1 MNPGKLNKR
10 IDIWG
15 KVPFENEL
23 GEQDY
28 KEGYIKTI
36 WASMVPQTKSLQQER
51 TQAGTIL
58 TNTTHKIIVRY
69 GSGKN
74 IKESDFIKFRKRR
87 FDIKFIL
94 NPFFKDEYLEIF
106 TEQVLE

>member
-10 IDIWG
+10 IEHWG
-15 KVPFENEL
+15 KVPFVNEL

-28 KEGYIKTI
+28 KDGYIKTM
-36 WASMVPQTKSLQQER
+36 WASIVPKTGSLEK
-51 TQAGTIL
+51 TQAETIL

-69 GSGKN
+69 LSGKN
-74 IKESDFIKFRKRR
+74 IKESDFIMFRERR

-94 NPFFKDEYLEIF
+94 NPFYKDEYLEIF